1 MDHSQAKETT
11 CKYCNDVFPSK
22 GKYDYHFRRIHQ
34 NEVKIHGHNQEGTS
48 VQRSENE
55 KFVCICDKSYHIWQ
69 ALHRHQKG
77 CQRWKDHEASLNS
90 DSDSEMSVLGNFYI
104 HCILLNL

>member
-1 MDHSQAKETT
+1 MDHPQAKETT
-11 CKYCNDVFPSK
+11 CKHCNEIFPSK
-22 GKYDYHFRRIHQ
+22 GKYQTHYRRVHQIEVEIHRS
-34 NEVKIHGHNQEGTS
+34 NQEQS
-48 VQRSENE
+48 LLHRPEDE
-55 KFVCICDKSYHIWQ
+55 KFICICEKGYYVRQSLD
-69 ALHRHQKG
+69 RHQKG